1 MKGEIPYILFLM
13 KFFSNPK
20 DFIFNLL
27 FMRKNYK
34 KSNFFTKRL
43 RIYFQ
48 KYKTATNIDWIENWI
63 NKIKHFIQKNL
74 YW

>member
-34 KSNFFTKRL
+34 KRVTFLLSAYEFTSKNTKRPQIL
-43 RIYFQ
+43 IGS
-48 KYKTATNIDWIENWI
+48 KIESTR
-63 NKIKHFIQKNL
+63 
-74 YW
+74 